1 MLKKNICVESKN
13 IKGNIS
19 NIKAGALRVAK

>member
-1 MLKKNICVESKN
+1 MLKKNTCVESKN

-19 NIKAGALRVAK
+19 NIKDGALREAK